1 MHNEIFEPFY
11 LSSSFLWVTGVI
23 IILVIAYA
31 IPTVFRLLNS
41 TFRDFISPYRSSI
54 PGIPESALIIDTI
67 LILVMIL
74 VIAGIIYLLR

>member
-11 LSSSFLWVTGVI
+11 LSSLFLWVTGVI
-23 IILVIAYA
+23 LILVIAYT
-31 IPTVFRLLNS
+31 IPTVFRLLTS